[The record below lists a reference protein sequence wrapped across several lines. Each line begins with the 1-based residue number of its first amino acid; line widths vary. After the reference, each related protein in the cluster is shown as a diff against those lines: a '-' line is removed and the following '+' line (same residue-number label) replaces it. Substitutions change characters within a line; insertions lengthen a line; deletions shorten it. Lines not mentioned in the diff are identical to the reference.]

1 MKYYN
6 YEQREKMLQNAQN
19 KKLNDILEKYFGDNK
34 KWGANVLFNEQGNAD
49 TIELCKLLDVT
60 QKGET
65 WEHYATIGL
74 YQSNDE
80 NNKNYWEL
88 YSQFNGKKENELWV
102 LAYYKDFGNAARRIF
117 LGIEKMKPLKV
128 Y

>member
-6 YEQREKMLQNAQN
+6 YEQREKMLSNAQN
-19 KKLNDILEKYFGDNK
+19 KKLNDTLDKYFGDNK
-34 KWGANVLFNEQGNAD
+34 KWGANVLFDRQGNAD

-74 YQSNDE
+74 YQSHDE
-80 NNKNYWEL
+80 NNKQYWEV

-102 LAYYKDFGNAARRIF
+102 LAYYKDFGNAVRRVW
-117 LGIEKMKPLKV
+117 LGIERMKPLKV

>member
-19 KKLNDILEKYFGDNK
+19 KKLNDILENYFGNKK
-34 KWGANVLFNEQGNAD
+34 KWGANVLFDEQGNAD
-49 TIELCKLLDVT
+49 TIELCKLFDVT
-60 QKGET
+60 QNSET

-74 YQSNDE
+74 YQSNDK
-80 NNKNYWEL
+80 NNKNYCEV
-88 YSQFNGKKENELWV
+88 YSQFKGKKEDELWV
-102 LAYYKDFGNAARRIF
+102 LAYYKDFGNAVRRVF

>member
-6 YEQREKMLQNAQN
+6 YEQRDKMKAKAFNWKLDGILQ
-19 KKLNDILEKYFGDNK
+19 KYFPDNK
-34 KWGANVLFNEQGNAD
+34 KWGANVLFDEQGNAD
-49 TIELCKLLDVT
+49 TIELCKLSDVT
-60 QKGET
+60 QNSET

-88 YSQFNGKKENELWV
+88 YSQFKGKKENELWV

>member
-6 YEQREKMLQNAQN
+6 YEQRDKMKAKAFNWKLDGILQ
-19 KKLNDILEKYFGDNK
+19 KYFPDNK
-34 KWGANVLFNEQGNAD
+34 KWGANVLFDEQGNAD

-60 QKGET
+60 QNSET

-80 NNKNYWEL
+80 NNKNYWEV

-117 LGIEKMKPLKV
+117 LGIERMKPLKV